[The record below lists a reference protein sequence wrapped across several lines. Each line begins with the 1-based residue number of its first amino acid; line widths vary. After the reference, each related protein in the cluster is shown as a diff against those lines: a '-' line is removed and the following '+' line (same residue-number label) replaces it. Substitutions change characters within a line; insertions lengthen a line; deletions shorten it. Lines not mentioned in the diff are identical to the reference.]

1 MRKFKGGGSSQQMQP
16 QEQKIVNTS
25 LPDYVEP
32 YFKRLLQRGEA
43 ESLQGYTP
51 YGGQRLSY
59 FSPDE
64 LQSQAMVRGIA
75 QSGTPEAFTQAQQTF
90 QRQADTPLSA
100 SYQAGAFDPGYDAQT
115 RASQYQSPTAIEPF
129 SYEQNISRFMSPYQ
143 QNVIDI
149 QKREA
154 RRQSDIGAKKIQ
166 DAATASGGLGGY
178 REAIFQAERDRN
190 LSQQLDDIQQRGSQS
205 AFESAQNQLASERQ
219 FGLQRFGAEQQ
230 VAQSQEQLAQQA
242 FDSGQRARQQAAQ
255 LGLSAQQQEEAARQ
269 AQERF
274 TQSAF
279 DVSSRL
285 GLSAGQNLLQAGR
298 ATQQDAISRAALL
311 SDIGKQQRVLRQA
324 GLDMGYEDF
333 IRQRDYT
340 RDQLG
345 FYGNLL
351 QGVPVTPQQQI
362 STYQQQPGL
371 FQTALGSGL
380 SALGLYRGLGA
391 GG

>member
-43 ESLQGYTP
+43 ESIQGYTP

-59 FSPDE
+59 FAPDE

-75 QSGTPEAFTQAQQTF
+75 QSGTPQAFTQAQQTF
-90 QRQADTPLSA
+90 QRQADASLDP
-100 SYQAGAFDPGYDAQT
+100 SYQAQT
-115 RASQYQSPTAIEPF
+115 RSSQYQSPTAIPDLSFQE
-129 SYEQNISRFMSPYQ
+129 NISSFTNPYQ

-154 RRQSDIGAKKIQ
+154 RRQSDIAAKKIQ

-190 LSQQLDDIQQRGSQS
+190 LSQQLDDIQQKGSQA
-205 AFESAQNQLASERQ
+205 AFESAQNQLALERQ
-219 FGLQRFGAEQQ
+219 FGLGRFGAEQKS
-230 VAQSQEQLAQQA
+230 AQAQELLAQQA
-242 FDSGQRARQQAAQ
+242 FDAGER
-255 LGLSAQQQEEAARQ
+255 ARQ
-269 AQERF
+269 AQEKF
-274 TQSAF
+274 GQTAF
-279 DVSSRL
+279 DVSGRL
-285 GLSAGQNLLQAGR
+285 GLSAGQNLLQAGKT
-298 ATQQDAISRAALL
+298 TQQDAISRAALL

-362 STYQQQPGL
+362 STFQQQPGL

-380 SALGLYRGLGA
+380 SALGLYRGLGQ

>member
-1 MRKFKGGGSSQQMQP
+1 MQP
-16 QEQKIVNTS
+16 TTQRIETTS
-25 LPDYVEP
+25 LPGYVQP

-51 YGGQRLSY
+51 YGGQRLSG
-59 FSPDE
+59 FAPDE
-64 LQSQAMVRGIA
+64 LQSQAMIRGIG
-75 QSGTPEAFTQAQQTF
+75 QSGTPQAFTQAQQTF
-90 QRQADTPLSA
+90 QRQADASLDP
-100 SYQAGAFDPGYDAQT
+100 SYQAQT
-115 RASQYQSPTAIEPF
+115 RSSQYQSPTAIPDLSFQE
-129 SYEQNISRFMSPYQ
+129 NISSFINPYQ

-154 RRQSDIGAKKIQ
+154 RRQSDIAGKKIQ

-190 LSQQLDDIQQRGSQS
+190 LSQQLDDIQQRGSQA
-205 AFESAQNQLASERQ
+205 AFESAQKQLALERQ
-219 FGLQRFGAEQQ
+219 FGLGRFGAEQKA
-230 VAQSQEQLAQQA
+230 AQAQELLAQQA
-242 FDSGQRARQQAAQ
+242 FDAGER
-255 LGLSAQQQEEAARQ
+255 ARQ

-274 TQSAF
+274 GQSAF
-279 DVSSRL
+279 DVSGRL

-298 ATQQDAISRAALL
+298 ATQQDAISRASLL
-311 SDIGKQQRVLRQA
+311 SDIGKQERVLRQA

-333 IRQRDYT
+333 IRQRDFT
-340 RDQLG
+340 KDQLG

-351 QGVPVTPQQQI
+351 QGVPAAPQRQV
-362 STYQQQPGL
+362 STYEQQPGL

-380 SALGLYRGLGA
+380 SALGLYRGLGQ